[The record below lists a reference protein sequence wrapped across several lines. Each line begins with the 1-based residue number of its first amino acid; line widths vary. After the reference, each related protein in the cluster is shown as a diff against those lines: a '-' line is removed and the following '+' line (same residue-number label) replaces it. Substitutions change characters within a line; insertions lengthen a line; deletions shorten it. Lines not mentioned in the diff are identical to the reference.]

1 MILRKWCRVA
11 SLLAGLVLPPG
22 LAGPASAQAVIIK
35 MATPV
40 PERSSW
46 FEILKEMADAWKAAS
61 GGRVVLRVYP
71 GGVAGD
77 DADVVRKM
85 RLGALQAGVLTAAGL
100 GEIDPSVHALSLPL
114 LYRGDDEASAVLE
127 RMRPRLDAAFDAR
140 GLVILSWID
149 AGWIHFFTQKPVATP
164 DDLRALEL
172 LTLAGDPRMTDVWRS
187 AGFKPVPMFSA
198 EITRALETGRVSA
211 LGCSPQVASIARY
224 YHHAKNMTD
233 LPWHLLLGATVIN
246 KAAWDQVPAEARPAL
261 QQAAREAGRRLG
273 AEIRRG
279 GPRDVAAMQKRGLN
293 VVAVDA
299 RTRAEWEKLATSL
312 YPKLRGGIVPADA
325 FDEAMRYRDEYRRR
339 AAAHGR
345 P

>member
-1 MILRKWCRVA
+1 MILRQWWRVA

-22 LAGPASAQAVIIK
+22 LAGAATQPVVIK

-46 FEILKEMADAWKAAS
+46 FQILKEMADAWKTAS

-77 DADVVRKM
+77 DVDVVRKM
-85 RLGALQAGVLTAAGL
+85 RLGTLQAGVLTAAGL
-100 GEIDPSVHALSLPL
+100 AEIDPAAHALSLPL
-114 LYRGDDEASAVLE
+114 MYRGDDEASAVVE
-127 RMRPRLDAAFDAR
+127 RMRPRLDAAFEAR

-164 DDLRALEL
+164 DDLRALAL
-172 LTLAGDPRMTDVWRS
+172 FTLAGDPRMAEVWRS
-187 AGFKPVPMFSA
+187 AGFKPVPMPSS
-198 EITRALETGRVSA
+198 EITRALDAGRLSA
-211 LGCSPQVASIARY
+211 LGCLPQVAAIARY

-233 LPWHLLLGATVIN
+233 LPWHLQVGATVIN
-246 KAAWDQVPAEARPAL
+246 KTAWDQVPAETRPAL
-261 QQAAREAGRRLG
+261 QQAAGEAGLRLQ
-273 AEIRRG
+273 ADIRNG
-279 GPRDVAAMQKRGLN
+279 GPRDVAAMRKRGLN

-299 RTRAEWEKLATSL
+299 RARAEWEKLAASL

-325 FDEAMRYRDEYRRR
+325 FDEAMRYRDEYRHR
-339 AAAHGR
+339 AAVPGR

>member
-1 MILRKWCRVA
+1 MLRKRCRVA
-11 SLLAGLVLPPG
+11 SLLAVLVLPPG
-22 LAGPASAQAVIIK
+22 LAGAASAPPVIIK

-46 FEILKEMADAWKAAS
+46 FRILKEMAEAWKTTS

-85 RLGALQAGVLTAAGL
+85 RLGTLQAGVLTEAGL
-100 GEIDPSVHALSLPL
+100 AEIDPSAHALGLPL

-127 RMRPRLDAAFDAR
+127 RMRPRLDASFDAK
-140 GLVILSWID
+140 GLVILGWID
-149 AGWIHFFTQKPVATP
+149 AGWIHFFTRKPVATP
-164 DDLRALEL
+164 DDLRPLALFS
-172 LTLAGDPRMTDVWRS
+172 GDTRMTDVWRS
-187 AGFKPVPMFSA
+187 AGFRPVPVPSG
-198 EITRALETGRVSA
+198 EITRALETGRLGA
-211 LGCSPQVASIARY
+211 LGCLPQVASIARY
-224 YHHAKNMTD
+224 DHHAKNMTD
-233 LPWHLLLGATVIN
+233 LAWHLQIGATVIN

-261 QQAAREAGRRLG
+261 RQAAAEAGRRLQ

-279 GPRDVAAMQKRGLN
+279 GPRDIAAMRKRGLN

-299 RTRAEWEKLATSL
+299 RTRAEWEKLAASL

-325 FDEAMRYRDEYRRR
+325 FDEAMRYRDEYRSR
-339 AAAHGR
+339 ATGHGHR
-345 P
+345 